1 MSELK
6 TPKNTL
12 TIGGITFNIVLTL
25 SAIDELQGKYET
37 LNSVFEKLDNIK
49 DMTKELAEIA
59 TIFIND
65 DIECHNED
73 YPDKLEKVS
82 SKWVSHRIALNDNG
96 TDEKKILA
104 VDLAITIMKAFN
116 MSMPESEEGAD
127 PNLVTTE

>member
-1 MSELK
+1 MK
-6 TPKNTL
+6 
-12 TIGGITFNIVLTL
+12 
-25 SAIDELQGKYET
+25 
-37 LNSVFEKLDNIK
+37 KLDNIK

-96 TDEKKILA
+96 TDEKNTCGRFSNY
-104 VDLAITIMKAFN
+104 DY
-116 MSMPESEEGAD
+116 ES
-127 PNLVTTE
+127 V